1 MDRISPCDMGLG
13 YDEPTSIRAPV
24 PMLVSREQLEQ
35 NFRKLDSALIRGRLS
50 SADLSPEAREVALAE
65 LARREQAG
73 EPVLAAPPGKP
84 PPSSSPSS
92 SPGESLRN
100 ALPGRPVM
108 KVLAGLYGAFVLLC
122 VVVMLFDPPWV
133 TSTNSIGTG
142 MLGGVAALALGL
154 PWDLVLINFLGAKA
168 GGSMA
173 AYLLVC
179 LGGAGINVAFFVWY
193 FRQR

>member
-1 MDRISPCDMGLG
+1 
-13 YDEPTSIRAPV
+13 
-24 PMLVSREQLEQ
+24 MLVSREQLEQ
-35 NFRKLDSALIRGRLS
+35 TFRKLDSATIRGRL
-50 SADLSPEAREVALAE
+50 LSGDMSDEAREVALAE

-73 EPVLAAPPGKP
+73 EPVLALPVDKP
-84 PPSSSPSS
+84 P
-92 SPGESLRN
+92 SPGQSLLD

-133 TSTNSIGTG
+133 TSTHSIGSG

-179 LGGAGINVAFFVWY
+179 LGGAGINVAFFAWY

>member
-1 MDRISPCDMGLG
+1 
-13 YDEPTSIRAPV
+13 
-24 PMLVSREQLEQ
+24 MLVSRDQLEQ
-35 NFRKLDSALIRGRLS
+35 TFRKLDSAMIRGRLL

-73 EPVLAAPPGKP
+73 EPALAAPVEKP
-84 PPSSSPSS
+84 PSPAQA
-92 SPGESLRN
+92 LLN

-108 KVLAGLYGAFVLLC
+108 KVLAVLYGAFVLLC
-122 VVVMLFDPPWV
+122 ILVILADPPWV
-133 TSTNSIGTG
+133 SSSHNIGTG

-154 PWDLVLINFLGAKA
+154 PWDLVLIKFLGPSS

-179 LGGAGINVAFFVWY
+179 LSGAGVNVAFFVWY

>member
-1 MDRISPCDMGLG
+1 
-13 YDEPTSIRAPV
+13 
-24 PMLVSREQLEQ
+24 MLVSHEQLEQ
-35 NFRKLDSALIRGRLS
+35 NFRKLDSALIRGRLA

-73 EPVLAAPPGKP
+73 EPVPALPADKP
-84 PPSSSPSS
+84 R
-92 SPGESLRN
+92 SPGQSLLD

-108 KVLAGLYGAFVLLC
+108 NVLAGLYGAFVLLC
-122 VVVMLFDPPWV
+122 MVVVLFDPPWV
-133 TSTNSIGTG
+133 TSSQNIGTG
-142 MLGGVAALALGL
+142 MIGGVAALALGL

-193 FRQR
+193 FRRR

>member
-1 MDRISPCDMGLG
+1 
-13 YDEPTSIRAPV
+13 
-24 PMLVSREQLEQ
+24 MLVSREQLEQ
-35 NFRKLDSALIRGRLS
+35 NFRKLDSALIRGRLA
-50 SADLSPEAREVALAE
+50 SAELSPEAREVALAE

-73 EPVLAAPPGKP
+73 EPVL
-84 PPSSSPSS
+84 SSSPLPPASS
-92 SPGESLRN
+92 SSAASAPAASSPAQALLN
-100 ALPGRPVM
+100 ALPDRSVM
-108 KVLAGLYGAFVLLC
+108 KVLAGLYAVFVLLC
-122 VVVMLFDPPWV
+122 LIVMLFDPPWV
-133 TSTNSIGTG
+133 TSTHSIGTG

-193 FRQR
+193 FRRR